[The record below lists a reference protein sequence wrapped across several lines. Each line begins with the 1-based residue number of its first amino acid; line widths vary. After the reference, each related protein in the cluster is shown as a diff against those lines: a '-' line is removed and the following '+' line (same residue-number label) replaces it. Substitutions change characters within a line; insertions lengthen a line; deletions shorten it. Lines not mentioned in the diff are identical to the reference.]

1 LYGSK
6 NDNLISITP
15 FNNSFFKKISLGETS
30 FSNVFISYQFN
41 TNAKIRQNFSS
52 LLSDLTRNST
62 HDEYLFNHDNFFEV
76 TRWTKKTQGTINPL
90 RVIKY
95 NLNNLDFQ
103 NQDTNLF
110 KIRFNDH
117 PNDFKPKP
125 VSHNNF
131 LVLKQ
136 KRYKPL
142 KNVPLRTKMSRDK
155 LSYKNTSNVKYSGKL
170 TLLNN
175 SIFLEDELN
184 STIRYKQLKK
194 FKKQTETITGPL

>member
-1 LYGSK
+1 
-6 NDNLISITP
+6 
-15 FNNSFFKKISLGETS
+15 
-30 FSNVFISYQFN
+30 
-41 TNAKIRQNFSS
+41 
-52 LLSDLTRNST
+52 
-62 HDEYLFNHDNFFEV
+62 
-76 TRWTKKTQGTINPL
+76 
-90 RVIKY
+90 
-95 NLNNLDFQ
+95 
-103 NQDTNLF
+103 
-110 KIRFNDH
+110 
-117 PNDFKPKP
+117 
-125 VSHNNF
+125 
-131 LVLKQ
+131 VLKQ